1 MDIEKLVNHSSQLI
15 NENKFQE
22 ALSILENIE
31 KKDSKVFFLIGSIHL
46 SLKNIDLAE
55 KNLLLA
61 LERNK
66 NNFSI
71 YNNLGIVSKVKGDSD
86 NAKNYFIK
94 AIEIEENIETLCEIG
109 RLSLQ
114 HSDFDSAQKYLGIA
128 LKKDNNHQKTNLFL
142 GEMYKK
148 MNMIQ
153 KGWFHK
159 HKATGLIRFSKNGV
173 ELIG

>member
-1 MDIEKLVNHSSQLI
+1 MDIEKLVNQSLELI
-15 NENKFQE
+15 NKNRFQE

-31 KKDSKVFFLIGSIHL
+31 KKDSKIFFLIGSIHL
-46 SLKNIDLAE
+46 SLKNIDLSE

-61 LERNK
+61 LEKNK
-66 NNFSI
+66 NKFSI
-71 YNNLGIVSKVKGDSD
+71 YNNLGIVSKAKGDSES
-86 NAKNYFIK
+86 AKNYFIK
-94 AIEIEENIETLCEIG
+94 AIEIEENIDTLCEIG
-109 RLSLQ
+109 RLSIQ
-114 HSDFDSAQKYLGIA
+114 QGDFDSAQKYLELA
-128 LKKDNNHQKTNLFL
+128 LKKNNNHQKTNFFL

-159 HKATGLIRFSKNGV
+159 HRATGLIRFSKNGV

>member
-61 LERNK
+61 LARNK

-71 YNNLGIVSKVKGDSD
+71 YNNLGIVSKAKGDSES
-86 NAKNYFIK
+86 AKNYFIR
-94 AIEIEENIETLCEIG
+94 AIEIEENIDTLCEIG
-109 RLSLQ
+109 RLSIQ
-114 HSDFDSAQKYLGIA
+114 QGDFDSAQKYLELA
-128 LKKDNNHQKTNLFL
+128 LKKNNNHQKTNLFL

-173 ELIG
+173 ELIE

>member
-1 MDIEKLVNHSSQLI
+1 MDIEKLVNQSLELI
-15 NENKFQE
+15 NKSKFQE
-22 ALSILENIE
+22 ALGILENIE

-46 SLKNIDLAE
+46 SLKNIDLSE
-55 KNLLLA
+55 KNLLT
-61 LERNK
+61 LEKNK

-71 YNNLGIVSKVKGDSD
+71 YNNLGIVSKVKGDSES
-86 NAKNYFIK
+86 AKSYFIK
-94 AIEIEENIETLCEIG
+94 AIEIEENIDTLCEIG
-109 RLSLQ
+109 RLSIQ
-114 HSDFDSAQKYLGIA
+114 QSDFDSAQKYLEIA
-128 LKKDNNHQKTNLFL
+128 LNKNNNHQKTNLFL